1 MKRSIGLFAG
11 IAVAGALLAFS
22 ATAQPIAEF
31 YHGKQI
37 NIYIGFAPGGGYD
50 LYGRLV
56 ARHIDRYV
64 PGRPQVVP
72 RNMPGA
78 GGLSVVN
85 YLYHVAPK
93 DGTALG
99 VASDGLVL
107 EQMLGGKGVD
117 YDATGLNWIGRV
129 ASVNSVFF
137 TWHSSGIQTFEDA
150 RKRET
155 AVGIAGAGITVYM
168 SKALKKLAGAQFKL
182 ISGFRGSRE
191 VLLAIERGEV
201 DGGYTLWSSLKNDD
215 WLRANKVN
223 IIFFGADKRLPDRPD
238 VPVAAELGETKEAQQ
253 ILQLLSAGEAR
264 IGRAV
269 FAGPGVPDERV
280 GTLRRAFARMMKDE
294 SFKADIQK
302 VQLDF
307 DPLTGEEL
315 QRIVAELLDS
325 PKGLV
330 AKARETLE

>member
-1 MKRSIGLFAG
+1 MNKIVWFLAVATLMWELFA
-11 IAVAGALLAFS
+11 AQAFAQS
-22 ATAQPIAEF
+22 ADNF
-31 YHGKQI
+31 YQSKQI
-37 NIYIGFAPGGGYD
+37 NIHIGFAPGGGYD

-56 ARHIDRYV
+56 ARHIERYI
-64 PGRPQVVP
+64 PGRPQAVP

-78 GGLSVVN
+78 GGLAVVN

-99 VASDGLVL
+99 VPSDGLVL
-107 EQMLGGKGVD
+107 EQMLDGKGVD
-117 YDATGLNWIGRV
+117 YDASKLNWIGRV

-137 TWHSSGIQTFEDA
+137 TWHSSGITNFEDA

-215 WLRANKVN
+215 WLRANKIN

-238 VPVAAELGETKEAQQ
+238 VPIAAELGATKEGQQ

-264 IGRAV
+264 IGRAI
-269 FAGPGVPDERV
+269 FTGPGVPEERV
-280 GTLRRAFARMMKDE
+280 SALRQAFAQVMRDD
-294 SFKADIQK
+294 SFKVDIQK
-302 VQLDF
+302 AQLDF
-307 DPLTGEEL
+307 DPLRGEEL
-315 QRIVAELLDS
+315 QRIVAELLAS
-325 PKGLV
+325 PKELV
-330 AKARETLE
+330 AMAREALE